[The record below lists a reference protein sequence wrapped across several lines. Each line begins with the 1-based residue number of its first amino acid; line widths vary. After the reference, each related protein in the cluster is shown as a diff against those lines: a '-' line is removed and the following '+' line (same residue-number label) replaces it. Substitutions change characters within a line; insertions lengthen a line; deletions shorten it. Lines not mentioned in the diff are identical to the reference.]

1 MNSASTNS
9 SNCFTCL
16 QDGDI
21 LIVTYHRPQLT
32 DEDNLELMGEELFRL
47 VEKDQHR
54 RIVLNLAMVNFVTS
68 SVLGK
73 WISLHRKLARQSGDL
88 VLCDLQPNVRE
99 ILDASRLLTYFHHAD
114 TIDDAVRQLNASPP
128 DADGAA

>member
-1 MNSASTNS
+1 MPSFAES

-16 QDGDI
+16 QDGDV

-47 VEKDQHR
+47 VEKDQQR
-54 RIVLNLAMVNFVTS
+54 RIVLNLGMVNFVTS

-73 WISLHRKLARQSGDL
+73 WISLHRKLARNSGAM
-88 VLCDLQPNVRE
+88 VLCSLQPNVRE
-99 ILDASRLLTYFHHAD
+99 ILDASRLLTYFNHAD
-114 TIDDAVRQLNASPP
+114 TIDDAGRLLGELNSQGSNEQA
-128 DADGAA
+128 

>member
-1 MNSASTNS
+1 MSSASTDS

-21 LIVTYHRPQLT
+21 LIVTFHRPQLT
-32 DEDNLELMGEELFRL
+32 DEDNLEQMGEELFRF

-54 RIVLNLAMVNFVTS
+54 RIVLNLAMVTFVTS

-73 WISLHRKLARQSGDL
+73 WISLHRKIARNSGAM

-99 ILDASRLLTYFHHAD
+99 ILDASRLLTYFNSAD
-114 TIDDAVRQLNASPP
+114 TIDDACRMLNAP
-128 DADGAA
+128 DSGAAGTQ

>member
-1 MNSASTNS
+1 MKSSSAESP
-9 SNCFTCL
+9 NCFTCL
-16 QDGDI
+16 QDGDV

-32 DEDNLELMGEELFRL
+32 DEDNLELMGEDLFRL

-54 RIVLNLAMVNFVTS
+54 RIVLNLGMVEFVTS

-73 WISLHRKLARQSGDL
+73 WISLHRKLVRNSGSM

-99 ILDASRLLTYFHHAD
+99 ILDASRLLTYFNHAE
-114 TIDDAVRQLNASPP
+114 TIDDACRLLTASSAPE
-128 DADGAA
+128 